1 MVREICRVAAPA
13 GSALTVTASSLLN
26 LMERMYQEQIVF
38 QETGGTHGVALATPE
53 GAWFLLAED
62 VGRHNAMDKVI
73 GRARFQGRDLSRMVV
88 LLSGRISLPGGDSQ
102 AEGGKG
108 MARILLI
115 MSMIGSLFMAA
126 NVAAETRIKCASTT
140 STQNSG
146 LFDYLLP
153 IFEKKTGIKVDVV
166 AVGTGA
172 AIEIGKRGDAD
183 VVMVHAKQQELK
195 AVEAGAFVNRHD
207 LMYNDFVIIGPA
219 NDPLKIKGMKTA
231 ADAFKKISGQKAE
244 FVSRGDKS
252 GTNTKEL
259 ALWKTA
265 GIDPKGQKW
274 YLEVGQ
280 GMEKTQRIA
289 NEKRAFTLTDRGTWL
304 ATKDKL
310 EMVVVLEGDPVLFNQ
325 YGVMA
330 VHPGKHKQ
338 VKYKEAMAFV
348 DWLISPEG
356 QKAIGDFKDKSG
368 NQLFTPNAK

>member
-1 MVREICRVAAPA
+1 
-13 GSALTVTASSLLN
+13 
-26 LMERMYQEQIVF
+26 
-38 QETGGTHGVALATPE
+38 
-53 GAWFLLAED
+53 
-62 VGRHNAMDKVI
+62 
-73 GRARFQGRDLSRMVV
+73 
-88 LLSGRISLPGGDSQ
+88 
-102 AEGGKG
+102 

-115 MSMIGSLFMAA
+115 TSLIGLLFIAA
-126 NVAAETRIKCASTT
+126 NVSAETRIKCASTT

-183 VVMVHAKQQELK
+183 AVMVHAKQQELK
-195 AVEAGAFVNRHD
+195 AVQEGAFVNRHD

-219 NDPLKIKGMKTA
+219 NDPLKIKGMKSA
-231 ADAFKKISGQKAE
+231 VDAFKKIAAPGAE

-252 GTNTKEL
+252 GTHTKEL

-289 NEKRAFTLTDRGTWL
+289 NEKRAYTLTDRGTWL
-304 ATKDKL
+304 ATKDKDKL
-310 EMVVVLEGDPVLFNQ
+310 EMMVVLEGDPVLFNQ

-330 VHPGKHKQ
+330 VNPEKHKQ
-338 VKYKEAMAFV
+338 AKIKEAMVFV

-356 QKAIGDFKDKSG
+356 QKAIGDFKDKHG
-368 NQLFTPNAK
+368 NQLFIPNAK